1 MALIVYPSTGWDAFV
16 SLADCN
22 TILTNTVPSSQLVAW
37 TALSDID
44 KEVYIRQSTMLIN
57 AQITPPD
64 TLEQDLKT
72 ATSYLSNFSI
82 DTDMTNE
89 DGSDNVKV
97 KEIVGVVK
105 TEYFTK
111 SEDKSNE
118 FPDIVV
124 SLISQYYTKASSSFS
139 FVRA

>member
-1 MALIVYPSTGWDAFV
+1 MALIVYPTINFDAFI
-16 SLADCN
+16 SLADCEVV
-22 TILTNTVPSSQLVAW
+22 LSNTVPSSQLMGWV
-37 TALSDID
+37 ALSDTD
-44 KEVYIRQSTMLIN
+44 KEVMIRQSTMLIK
-57 AQITPPD
+57 AKITPPS

-72 ATSYLSNFSI
+72 ATAYLSNYSI
-82 DTDMTNE
+82 DTDMQNE

-118 FPDIVV
+118 LPDIVI
-124 SLISQYYTKASSSFS
+124 SLISQYFTKAKSSFS
-139 FVRA
+139 FRRA